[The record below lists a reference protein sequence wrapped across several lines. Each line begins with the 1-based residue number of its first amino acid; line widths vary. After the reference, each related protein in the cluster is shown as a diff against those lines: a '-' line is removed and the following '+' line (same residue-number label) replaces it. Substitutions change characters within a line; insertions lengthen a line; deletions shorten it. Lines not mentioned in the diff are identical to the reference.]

1 MLGCGLQL
9 RKHIHQCFE
18 TERDLHWTI
27 EATPSLLD
35 SIGVTS

>member
-1 MLGCGLQL
+1 MGYSFESTFPNV
-9 RKHIHQCFE
+9 FE
-18 TERDLHWTI
+18 TERDLHSTI